1 MPKDY
6 HVFISSKMVELQ
18 EEREMLHKLLPQLG
32 NDLINLRAWVFEDDA
47 PASNQTIREVYL
59 DALRSSVLYI
69 GLFWNQYGAWTID
82 EFDRATEWGIDRH
95 IYVKNVDADQRDP
108 QLEAF
113 LESQSGVVSGIT
125 PKWYTDL
132 DDLRNKIST
141 SIEVW
146 LRDQMQQRPG
156 DSAATFAEFSDDIPD
171 LPKKLIGRDDLMQEC
186 RALLEEGADI
196 CLQGFGGM
204 GKTAVAATIAAR
216 WLDDDMG
223 NILWLKTGSEDADTI
238 MEALAAPFDAQQDI
252 AAVDGRNKLKALRQI
267 VADNNVTLIV
277 LDDVWD
283 GTALREVLRAFPR
296 AMAVIVTSRQR
307 YALDEIIEVG
317 RLSPERALD
326 LLRYFSRQTY
336 DNPAQAKEL
345 CHQLGYHA
353 FALEIAGKTLKV
365 DQIQPEALLKRIAT
379 TPHDITMPE
388 DFAEEGRSS
397 ITELMDASIYALDNP
412 TRHTFLAFGE
422 LFAPETTIELLSK
435 VTGQDNDTSREN
447 LTTLQRRGLVE
458 RMTVADSDLVFYRVH
473 SLAYSYARTITE
485 RHGRS
490 PANNIT
496 SIAEFVEENASRTE
510 VLHIV
515 RGNWMSAA
523 QHALELRDT
532 VPLIKIIHPLVHDY
546 LSSYGHTLP
555 FIELVEGA
563 AMAAYTLGDEYDTTR
578 IELFG
583 KLGNIYHQRGN
594 LDNALASY
602 QAALELAEKI
612 EDMPLRIRVLGIM
625 GVVLIDKGDSS
636 AKQLLDEAYEL
647 ATNLNDDYW
656 QGYVLETLGY
666 YAQSQGDFEA
676 TRTYAMQQIDIAD
689 RINDVETKVFA
700 LLNLGTAENRLGKYQ
715 SAIHHHQQMLD
726 LAKRHKNDIWIA
738 HAMQGIGEDYH
749 GLGDRNK
756 AQKYLLDAQ
765 QLFEQCGIQT
775 HVIEIQE
782 FLSTED
788 YMED

>member
-1 MPKDY
+1 MPKDF
-6 HVFISSKMVELQ
+6 HVFISSKMAELQ

-32 NDLINLRAWVFEDDA
+32 NDLINLQAWIFEDDA

-59 DALRSSVLYI
+59 DALRSSALYI
-69 GLFWNQYGAWTID
+69 GLFWNEYGAWTID

-95 IYVKNVDADQRDP
+95 IYVKNVDADQRDH
-108 QLEAF
+108 QLESF

-125 PKWYTDL
+125 PKWFTDL
-132 DDLRNKIST
+132 DDLRNKIAT

-186 RALLEEGADI
+186 RALLEDGADI

-204 GKTAVAATIAAR
+204 GKTAIAAKLAAD
-216 WLDDDMG
+216 WLDDDRG
-223 NILWLKTGSEDADTI
+223 NVLWLKTGSEDADTV
-238 MEALAAPFDAQQDI
+238 MEALAAPFDAQQEI
-252 AAVDGRNKLKALRQI
+252 AAAEGRNKLKALRQI

-283 GTALREVLRAFPR
+283 GNALQEVLRAFPR
-296 AMAVIVTSRQR
+296 AMAVLVTARQR
-307 YALDEIIEVG
+307 YALDEIIEIG
-317 RLSPERALD
+317 RLSPESALD
-326 LLRYFSRQTY
+326 LLKYFSRQTY
-336 DNPAQAKEL
+336 DDPKQAMEL

-365 DQIQPEALLKRIAT
+365 DQIQPEALLKRIET
-379 TPHDITMPE
+379 TPHDIAMPE

-397 ITELMDASIYALDNP
+397 ITELMDASIYALDDP
-412 TRHTFLAFGE
+412 TRRTFLAFGE

-435 VTGQDNDTSREN
+435 VMGQDKDTSREN

-458 RMTVADSDLVFYRVH
+458 RMTVADSELVYYRVH
-473 SLAYSYARTITE
+473 NLAYSYARTIAD
-485 RHGRS
+485 RHNRS
-490 PANNIT
+490 PSNNIGA
-496 SIAEFVEENASRTE
+496 IADFVEENASHTG
-510 VLHIV
+510 VLDIV

-523 QHALELRDT
+523 QCALELRDT
-532 VPLIKIIHPLVHDY
+532 LPLIKIIHPLVHDY

-602 QAALELAEKI
+602 QAALELAEKN
-612 EDMPLRIRVLGIM
+612 DDTPLRIRLLGIT
-625 GVVLIDKGDSS
+625 GVVLIDKGDPS
-636 AKQLLDEAYEL
+636 AKEHLDKAYVL
-647 ATNLNDDYW
+647 ATGLNDDYW

-666 YAQSQGDFEA
+666 YAQSQGDFNA
-676 TRTYAMQQIDIAD
+676 TRNYAMQQVEIAD
-689 RINDVETKVFA
+689 RINDIETKVFA
-700 LLNLGTAENRLGKYQ
+700 LLNLGTAEKDLGNIDK
-715 SAIHHHQQMLD
+715 ALEHHQSMFQI
-726 LAKRHKNDIWIA
+726 ARQAKNDIWIA
-738 HAMQGIGEDYH
+738 HALQGIGEDYH
-749 GLGDRNK
+749 HMGNRDQAAIFLN
-756 AQKYLLDAQ
+756 DA
-765 QLFEQCGIQT
+765 LEKFEQCGIQT
-775 HVIEIQE
+775 HVVEIQD
-782 FLSTED
+782 FLSRER
-788 YMED
+788 Y